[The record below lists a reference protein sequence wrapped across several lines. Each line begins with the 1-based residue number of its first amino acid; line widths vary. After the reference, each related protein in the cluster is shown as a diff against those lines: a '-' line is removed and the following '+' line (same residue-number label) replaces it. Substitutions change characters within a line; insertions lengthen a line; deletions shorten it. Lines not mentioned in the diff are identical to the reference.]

1 MRATVGIAILTF
13 LPLFAALVESRAC
26 IGHFL
31 ERRWPPHATFH
42 VMMGLAGLLGA
53 YGLIL
58 TLVWIPLRRGERW
71 AWFAIALA
79 ALVVH
84 GGAIISDLVTD
95 GGLRKHAG
103 IVASGSKLFAG
114 IFVSLALY
122 AVGLAL
128 TWLSTRPG

>member
-1 MRATVGIAILTF
+1 
-13 LPLFAALVESRAC
+13 
-26 IGHFL
+26 
-31 ERRWPPHATFH
+31 
-42 VMMGLAGLLGA
+42 MMGLAGLLGA

-84 GGAIISDLVTD
+84 GGTIISDLVTD

-114 IFVSLALY
+114 IFVALALY
-122 AVGLAL
+122 AVGLVL
-128 TWLSTRPG
+128 TWPNTQPG